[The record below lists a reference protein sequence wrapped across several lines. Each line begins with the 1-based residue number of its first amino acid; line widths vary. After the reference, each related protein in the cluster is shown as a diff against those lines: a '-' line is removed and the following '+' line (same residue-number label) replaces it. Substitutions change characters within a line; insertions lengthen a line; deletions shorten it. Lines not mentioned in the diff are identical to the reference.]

1 MRLGGLTEVAET
13 LGVSTQR
20 IGTLRQRPDFPDPV
34 GEIAQG
40 FIWDLDVVAEWNG
53 SGLRQTRAG
62 RPKSDIQVRTLG
74 KRFLLEPDPIDGG
87 GFADVFRATDRKT
100 AELVAVKVLKD
111 TVAVDP
117 EAIARFQR
125 ELRILETLKHP
136 NVITVLGHGE
146 TDEHDIWYA
155 MPLAQGSLT
164 DFIKTVEGKE
174 KPIVEVMRQVCM
186 GVIHAHNSGISHR
199 DLKPANILRLSNG
212 DWAVSDFGL
221 AVEVERGTS
230 PLTSTLR
237 TGLGSWVYAA
247 PEQWNRARDA
257 DHRSDIYSLG
267 KILQE
272 LVTQEYPVN
281 TEIPAGP
288 LRSVIETATA
298 NSPDARYRSV
308 EQFRE
313 ALERAVQVH
322 DEYSS
327 YESQLQA
334 AERIQGRLRS
344 ASVTRADLIEMIEW
358 AGGLDESNSDDMAAL
373 TRVLPWCTRPSIK
386 YLWADHRTAFR
397 RAYQRFADQVRV
409 EGFSFE
415 YCDVIADFGNRA
427 VIETKDSAILRV
439 TVAALIHLGCYHN
452 RWHVRDVLVEILQ
465 AIKTEEAALA
475 ALESLQ
481 AADVEALSWSITDF
495 AVRTLPPAIRAGV
508 ETMRASM

>member
-1 MRLGGLTEVAET
+1 MRLGGLTEVADA

-40 FIWDLDVVAEWNG
+40 PIWDLDVIAEWNG

-62 RPKSDIQVRTLG
+62 RPKVDVQVRTLG

-87 GFADVFRATDRKT
+87 GFADVYRAVDRKT
-100 AELVAVKVLKD
+100 TELVAVKVLKD
-111 TVAVDP
+111 TVAVNP
-117 EAIARFQR
+117 EAIARFRR
-125 ELRILETLKHP
+125 ELRILETLDHP
-136 NVITVLGHGE
+136 NVITVLGHGQ
-146 TDEHDIWYA
+146 TDDHDIWYA

-164 DFIKTVEGKE
+164 DFITTFADKQ

-186 GVIHAHNSGISHR
+186 GVSHAHDLGVFHR
-199 DLKPANILRLSNG
+199 DLKPANVLRLSNG

-221 AVEVERGTS
+221 AVEAERGTS

-247 PEQWNRARDA
+247 PEQWNRARSA

-313 ALERAVQVH
+313 ALERAAQAH
-322 DEYSS
+322 EEYSS
-327 YESQLQA
+327 YESQVQI
-334 AERIQGRLRS
+334 AERLQGRIRS
-344 ASVTRADLIEMIEW
+344 ASVTEADLVEVIEW
-358 AGGLDESNSDDMAAL
+358 AGTLDESDSEDMSAL
-373 TRVLPWCTRPSIK
+373 MRVLPWCTRSSIK

-397 RAYQRFADQVRV
+397 RLYQRFVDQTRAQA
-409 EGFSFE
+409 FSFE
-415 YCDVIADFGNRA
+415 YCDVLANFGQRA
-427 VIETKDSAILRV
+427 VAETNDSAILRM
-439 TVAALIHLGCYHN
+439 TVSALAHLGYYHN
-452 RWHVRDVLVEILQ
+452 RWHVRDVLVQILQ
-465 AIKTEEAALA
+465 DVKTAEAAHA
-475 ALESLQ
+475 A
-481 AADVEALSWSITDF
+481 VEALRSAAPEELTWSITDF
-495 AVRTLPPAIRAGV
+495 AVRTLPPAVRAGIEV
-508 ETMRASM
+508 ARANG